1 MNYSA
6 SNVELWYPIIQTGII
21 AGLIVLANILRRKIA
36 FIRNSLM
43 PTAVIAGFAL
53 LLLRTFDVVTMSA
66 DFLEALTYHML
77 ALGFIALTLRTEEK
91 QDGEEKRL
99 GSKSGALIVS
109 TYIVQGIIGLVISLF
124 FAYTFKPDFFKAAGI
139 LLPMAYGQG
148 PGQANNVGTSYEA
161 LGMAGG
167 QTFGLSLAAVGFLCA
182 CTVGVIYLNI
192 LNRKNKIARI
202 KNKDE
207 LSGSV
212 TLDVF
217 QDENEI
223 PIAESIDKLS
233 VQAAIV
239 AVLYL
244 LTFLLTA
251 GVVALLEKFAPGLAK
266 TLSPLL
272 WGFNFIVGS
281 VVAMGCRSLFNGLK
295 QAKVMNHQY
304 LNNYLLNRLS
314 GLAFDIMIVA
324 GIASIDIGELKGN
337 IVPFIV
343 MAVMGGVATLI
354 YLKFMCKRLYK
365 GYEHEA
371 FFSMFGMLTGTL
383 SSGVLLLREVDPDMK
398 TPASNN
404 LITGSSFAIIFGAPM
419 LLVIS
424 FAAQSEASA
433 WASLGILILYL
444 AALLLFIAKVG
455 KRRNKK

>member
-1 MNYSA
+1 
-6 SNVELWYPIIQTGII
+6 
-21 AGLIVLANILRRKIA
+21 
-36 FIRNSLM
+36 
-43 PTAVIAGFAL
+43 
-53 LLLRTFDVVTMSA
+53 
-66 DFLEALTYHML
+66 
-77 ALGFIALTLRTEEK
+77 
-91 QDGEEKRL
+91 
-99 GSKSGALIVS
+99 
-109 TYIVQGIIGLVISLF
+109 
-124 FAYTFKPDFFKAAGI
+124 
-139 LLPMAYGQG
+139 
-148 PGQANNVGTSYEA
+148 
-161 LGMAGG
+161 
-167 QTFGLSLAAVGFLCA
+167 
-182 CTVGVIYLNI
+182 
-192 LNRKNKIARI
+192 
-202 KNKDE
+202 
-207 LSGSV
+207 
-212 TLDVF
+212 
-217 QDENEI
+217 
-223 PIAESIDKLS
+223 
-233 VQAAIV
+233 
-239 AVLYL
+239 
-244 LTFLLTA
+244 
-251 GVVALLEKFAPGLAK
+251 
-266 TLSPLL
+266 
-272 WGFNFIVGS
+272 
-281 VVAMGCRSLFNGLK
+281 
-295 QAKVMNHQY
+295 MNHQY

>member
-91 QDGEEKRL
+91 QEGEEKRL

-124 FAYTFKPDFFKAAGI
+124 FAYTLKPDFFKAAGI

-161 LGMAGG
+161 LGMSGG
-167 QTFGLSLAAVGFLCA
+167 QTFGLSLAAIGFLCA

-233 VQAAIV
+233 V
-239 AVLYL
+239 
-244 LTFLLTA
+244 
-251 GVVALLEKFAPGLAK
+251 
-266 TLSPLL
+266 
-272 WGFNFIVGS
+272 
-281 VVAMGCRSLFNGLK
+281 
-295 QAKVMNHQY
+295 
-304 LNNYLLNRLS
+304 
-314 GLAFDIMIVA
+314 
-324 GIASIDIGELKGN
+324 
-337 IVPFIV
+337 
-343 MAVMGGVATLI
+343 
-354 YLKFMCKRLYK
+354 
-365 GYEHEA
+365 
-371 FFSMFGMLTGTL
+371 
-383 SSGVLLLREVDPDMK
+383 
-398 TPASNN
+398 
-404 LITGSSFAIIFGAPM
+404 
-419 LLVIS
+419 
-424 FAAQSEASA
+424 
-433 WASLGILILYL
+433 
-444 AALLLFIAKVG
+444 
-455 KRRNKK
+455 RRQ